1 MILHILS
8 EKNLSFKAFLI
19 YFTSNMNRFFLY
31 SGFLGLIV
39 YIIYNISLILTL
51 NKVKHISAFELAILK
66 STVDI
71 LLLSSFLY
79 IIPFQ
84 TRALWFIPALI
95 DGLYIKQKSKE
106 LKHYERQ
113 NR

>member
-1 MILHILS
+1 
-8 EKNLSFKAFLI
+8 
-19 YFTSNMNRFFLY
+19 MNRFFLY